1 MVQGVA
7 NLYTGKYTHTLD
19 SKNRLTIPSKWRPK
33 SQRDEKDIHF
43 LFMPIPD
50 GYVAALPENMIE
62 KLYDK
67 VSESGLGNTEGQM
80 AIRRIFG
87 NSETVVCDS
96 QGRVGLTPALLK
108 HAGISDESDVL
119 LVGTLARFEIW
130 DPSVHDNKMSGEEI
144 SSDKAINQALRDLG
158 I

>member
-19 SKNRLTIPSKWRPK
+19 TKNRLTIPSKWRPK
-33 SQRDEKDIHF
+33 SQRGERDIHF
-43 LFMPIPD
+43 LLMPIPD

-62 KLYDK
+62 KLYEK
-67 VSESGLGNTEGQM
+67 VSESGLGNSEGQM
-80 AIRRIFG
+80 AIRKIFG

-96 QGRVGLTPALLK
+96 QGRVGLTPGLLEHTGLK
-108 HAGISDESDVL
+108 NESDVL

-130 DPSVHDNKMSGEEI
+130 EPGRHDKKMSGVEI
-144 SSDKAINQALRDLG
+144 SSDEAIKKALRDLG